1 MNEQQVL
8 KAFSE
13 GFDCSQV
20 VLSSVAKDLGIDEII
35 AKKISAC
42 FGGGMF
48 CGSTCGAVT
57 GALMAIGL
65 KYGHSI
71 PDTPHIK
78 EQNISKLIEFRGKFL
93 QKYDSVICKDLLG
106 YDLTNSEDM
115 KKIQEEE
122 LLTTFCPKL
131 VSDVIVI
138 LKEILQNK

>member
-1 MNEQQVL
+1 MKLQQ
-8 KAFSE
+8 
-13 GFDCSQV
+13 
-20 VLSSVAKDLGIDEII
+20 
-35 AKKISAC
+35 KKVSAC

-71 PDTPHIK
+71 PHTPHIK
-78 EQNISKLIEFRGKFL
+78 EQNIAKLIEFREKFL
-93 QKYDSVICKDLLG
+93 KKYDSVICKDLLG

-115 KKIQEEE
+115 KKIQGEQ

-131 VSDVIVI
+131 VADVISI
-138 LKEILQNK
+138 LKGVL

>member
-8 KAFSE
+8 KCFSE

-20 VLSSVAKDLGIDEII
+20 VISSVAGELGIDEIT
-35 AKKISAC
+35 AKKVSAC

-65 KYGHSI
+65 KYGHSM

-78 EQNISKLIEFRGKFL
+78 EQNIAKLIEFREKFL

-115 KKIQEEE
+115 KKIQGEQ

-131 VSDVIVI
+131 VADVISI
-138 LKEILQNK
+138 LKGVL

>member
-1 MNEQQVL
+1 M
-8 KAFSE
+8 FTS
-13 GFDCSQV
+13 GF
-20 VLSSVAKDLGIDEII
+20 SSVAKDLGIDEII

-78 EQNISKLIEFRGKFL
+78 EQNIDKLMEFREKFL
-93 QKYDSVICKDLLG
+93 EKYDSVICKNILG

-115 KKIQEEE
+115 KKIQEEQ
-122 LLTTFCPKL
+122 LLATFCPKL
-131 VSDVIVI
+131 VSDTISI
-138 LKEILQNK
+138 LKEIL

>member
-8 KAFSE
+8 KCFSE

-20 VLSSVAKDLGIDEII
+20 VLNSVAGELGIDEIT
-35 AKKISAC
+35 AKKVSAC

-65 KYGHSI
+65 KYGHSM

-78 EQNISKLIEFRGKFL
+78 EQNIAKLIEFREKFL
-93 QKYDSVICKDLLG
+93 KKYDSVICKDLLG

-115 KKIQEEE
+115 KKIQGRQ
-122 LLTTFCPKL
+122 LITTFCPKL
-131 VSDVIVI
+131 VADVISI
-138 LKEILQNK
+138 LKGVL

>member
-8 KAFSE
+8 KSFSE

-20 VLSSVAKDLGIDEII
+20 VLSSVAEELGIDEIT
-35 AKKISAC
+35 AKKVSAC

-65 KYGHSI
+65 KYGHSM

-78 EQNISKLIEFRGKFL
+78 EENIAKLMKFREKFL
-93 QKYDSVICKDLLG
+93 QKYDSVMCKNLLG
-106 YDLTNSEDM
+106 YDLTDSEDM
-115 KKIQEEE
+115 KKIQEEQ

-131 VSDVIVI
+131 VSDVISI
-138 LKEILQNK
+138 LKEVL

>member
-8 KAFSE
+8 KCFSE

-20 VLSSVAKDLGIDEII
+20 VLNSVAGELGIDEIT
-35 AKKISAC
+35 AKKVSAC

-78 EQNISKLIEFRGKFL
+78 EENIAKLIEFREKFL